1 MQSIRPTKRAI
12 VIGDEPLTGQCV
24 EIARAHGIDVVGM
37 ATVHPRVT
45 RLADELGIPVVR
57 SDGDIASDLADVG
70 LDGEVDVLMSIA
82 HLRIVPDALLAR
94 ADLALNFHDGPLP
107 DLVGLNVTSWAL
119 LDDRRHHAITWHHM
133 SSNVDRG
140 DIATVREFAIADDET
155 AFSLNARCY
164 EAALSSFPD
173 LARAIADGSV
183 DRSPQPDRASTTFL
197 RVDRPARILD
207 PSAAAVDIDRLV
219 RALDLGGLSANRI
232 GVPLLRIGESWVAAH
247 SSSVTA
253 GAPSAPPSGPP
264 ATVVDARGDRIRLTT
279 LGGEIELALRAL
291 DGSIID
297 AAELMA
303 DAALGIGDRL
313 DPTPTSTVE
322 RFAALDRRSARHEN
336 AWAQRLSRLDPVTS
350 LTELAEIVDSTSDL
364 SVASRSWIDLG
375 EVSVGTNA
383 EAVAA
388 IALTLARSAGADR
401 AHLAVVPDRSTADT
415 IASFGP
421 LVRAPIA
428 DLRVDH
434 VAAADLLAAVEAEL
448 AEITELGPFL
458 ADLIGRRPEVT
469 PADPR
474 VLLRIGEHVDLDR
487 PGESTLLWF
496 NVAAGRLRLRHRSDV
511 PGDVARGWLERV
523 ESVLAALGADT
534 SPAEIDVVTLADR
547 EAFETLND
555 TRVDI
560 DTTAT
565 VDGLVWKQATATP
578 DSAALTWGDSTV
590 SYGDLVARA
599 DRLAARLRGLGAGPG
614 TRVGLAVPRSVELV
628 TSVLA
633 TLRTGAAYVPLDPAY
648 PTDRLQHMVA
658 DSELTILVAGDEMS
672 LVTEGLTVVDPSD
685 VDPTA
690 TTETAG
696 DLDGPG
702 SAHAAHTDHTADDLA
717 YVIYTSGSTGVPKG
731 VMLEHGNVVNFFA
744 AMDEVI
750 DHDPPG
756 VWLAVTS
763 LSFDIS
769 VLELLWTLARGFHV
783 VLKADSGA
791 RSVTTAPTARA
802 VRAPASHD
810 PVPTRP
816 VSMSLFYF
824 AAGDASAGVDGY
836 RLLLEGARFAD
847 ANGFEAVWTPE
858 RHFHEFGGA
867 YPNPSV
873 VGAAVAAT
881 TSRVAIRAGSV
892 VLPLHSPVR
901 VAEEWSVVDN
911 LSGGRVGISFA
922 PGWQPNDFVLN
933 PSEYGRAREHLPHL
947 IDTVRSLWRGEAV
960 DLVGHDGSPVS
971 TSTLPRPVQE
981 ELPVWLTSAGTPA
994 TFERAGALG
1003 LNVLTHLLGQNIDE
1017 LAANL
1022 ERYRHAWRAAGHP
1035 GEGHVTLMLHTYLD
1049 ADRDSAVEAARD
1061 PMKAYL
1067 GTAVGLIRNMA
1078 SSFPTF
1084 AGSGAADDAAF
1095 ESLTD
1100 DEMDQLLDMAASR
1113 YLDTSGL
1120 FGTPEDAADVIARV
1134 AAVGVDEVACLI
1146 DFGVDTDLVL
1156 GSFDRLAETR
1166 RLVDE
1171 RVRSGADDQN
1181 DTRTIAPHRTSD
1193 PDRAETVAELVGRH
1207 GVTHLQCTPSLAAM
1221 LLADPADR
1229 RSLADVGHLL
1239 LGGEALPVALARQLR
1254 EILSGRFTN
1263 MYGPTETT
1271 IWSLV
1276 HEIDTVADG
1285 SIPIGRPIANTTV
1298 TVLDDAGRPLP
1309 VGGYGEL
1316 HIGGLG
1322 VARGYHDRPE
1332 LTAERFVDRDALGRT
1347 YATGDIVRLTSAGT
1361 VEFAGRSDNQL
1372 KIRGHRIELGE
1383 IESVLD
1389 RHPDVVQAIVVPRG
1403 DSIDPILAA
1412 FVVSTGRF
1420 EVDDLRAHA
1429 AAELPSVMIPDV
1441 IRPIDVLPL
1450 TPNGKVDRNA
1460 LPAALPHDVVDGEAT
1475 VPTADLVD
1483 RAFDD
1488 DSEGLVASLWSAAL
1502 GRPLGL
1508 DDNFFEIGGHS
1519 LLAVRV
1525 FRQLEERSPGP
1536 IALTDVFRYPTVRTL
1551 GAHLRTIGA
1560 EVPAAARPNGAADT
1574 SSGSSA
1580 DRPTA
1585 DSGSARGARRRRAL
1599 SRRGGGGS

>member
-1 MQSIRPTKRAI
+1 AET
-12 VIGDEPLTGQCV
+12 T
-24 EIARAHGIDVVGM
+24 
-37 ATVHPRVT
+37 
-45 RLADELGIPVVR
+45 
-57 SDGDIASDLADVG
+57 
-70 LDGEVDVLMSIA
+70 
-82 HLRIVPDALLAR
+82 PDA
-94 ADLALNFHDGPLP
+94 
-107 DLVGLNVTSWAL
+107 
-119 LDDRRHHAITWHHM
+119 
-133 SSNVDRG
+133 
-140 DIATVREFAIADDET
+140 
-155 AFSLNARCY
+155 
-164 EAALSSFPD
+164 
-173 LARAIADGSV
+173 
-183 DRSPQPDRASTTFL
+183 
-197 RVDRPARILD
+197 
-207 PSAAAVDIDRLV
+207 
-219 RALDLGGLSANRI
+219 
-232 GVPLLRIGESWVAAH
+232 
-247 SSSVTA
+247 
-253 GAPSAPPSGPP
+253 
-264 ATVVDARGDRIRLTT
+264 
-279 LGGEIELALRAL
+279 
-291 DGSIID
+291 
-297 AAELMA
+297 
-303 DAALGIGDRL
+303 
-313 DPTPTSTVE
+313 
-322 RFAALDRRSARHEN
+322 
-336 AWAQRLSRLDPVTS
+336 
-350 LTELAEIVDSTSDL
+350 
-364 SVASRSWIDLG
+364 
-375 EVSVGTNA
+375 
-383 EAVAA
+383 
-388 IALTLARSAGADR
+388 
-401 AHLAVVPDRSTADT
+401 
-415 IASFGP
+415 
-421 LVRAPIA
+421 
-428 DLRVDH
+428 
-434 VAAADLLAAVEAEL
+434 
-448 AEITELGPFL
+448 
-458 ADLIGRRPEVT
+458 
-469 PADPR
+469 
-474 VLLRIGEHVDLDR
+474 
-487 PGESTLLWF
+487 
-496 NVAAGRLRLRHRSDV
+496 
-511 PGDVARGWLERV
+511 
-523 ESVLAALGADT
+523 
-534 SPAEIDVVTLADR
+534 
-547 EAFETLND
+547 
-555 TRVDI
+555 
-560 DTTAT
+560 
-565 VDGLVWKQATATP
+565 
-578 DSAALTWGDSTV
+578 
-590 SYGDLVARA
+590 
-599 DRLAARLRGLGAGPG
+599 
-614 TRVGLAVPRSVELV
+614 
-628 TSVLA
+628 
-633 TLRTGAAYVPLDPAY
+633 
-648 PTDRLQHMVA
+648 
-658 DSELTILVAGDEMS
+658 
-672 LVTEGLTVVDPSD
+672 
-685 VDPTA
+685 
-690 TTETAG
+690 ETAG
-696 DLDGPG
+696 DGRGPG
-702 SAHAAHTDHTADDLA
+702 AAHTADDLA

-731 VMLEHGNVVNFFA
+731 VMLEHRNVVNFFA
-744 AMDEVI
+744 AMDGVI

-769 VLELLWTLARGFHV
+769 VLELLWTFARGFHV

-791 RSVTTAPTARA
+791 RSVTAAPTAPA
-802 VRAPASHD
+802 VGPPAPDDSAL
-810 PVPTRP
+810 PRP

-824 AAGDASAGVDGY
+824 AAGDASVGVDGY

-847 ANGFEAVWTPE
+847 ENGFEAVWTPE

-947 IDTVRSLWRGEAV
+947 IDTVRSLWRGDAV
-960 DLVGHDGSPVS
+960 DLVGHDGSPVP
-971 TSTLPRPVQE
+971 TSTLPRPVQA

-1022 ERYRHAWRAAGHP
+1022 ERYRQAWRTAGHP

-1049 ADRDSAVEAARD
+1049 ADRDSAVEAARE

-1120 FGTPEDAADVIARV
+1120 FGTPEDAADVIAHV

-1156 GSFDRLAETR
+1156 ESFDRLAETR

-1171 RVRSGADDQN
+1171 RVRADGPDAP
-1181 DTRTIAPHRTSD
+1181 RTVAPRHISE
-1193 PDRAETVAELVGRH
+1193 PDHPERPVQPERPETVAELVDRH

-1221 LLADPADR
+1221 LIADPADR
-1229 RSLADVGHLL
+1229 RSLAEVDHLM

-1254 EILSGRFTN
+1254 EILPGRFTN

-1276 HEIDTVADG
+1276 HEIDTIAEG

-1309 VGGYGEL
+1309 VGSYGEL

-1322 VARGYHDRPE
+1322 VARGYHDRPD
-1332 LTAERFVDRDALGRT
+1332 LTAERFVERDALGRT
-1347 YATGDIVRLTSAGT
+1347 YATGDVVRLTPAGT

-1403 DSIDPILAA
+1403 DSIDPVLAA
-1412 FVVSTGRF
+1412 FVVSTDRLD
-1420 EVDDLRAHA
+1420 VDDLRAHA
-1429 AAELPSVMIPDV
+1429 AAELPSVMIPAV
-1441 IRPIDVLPL
+1441 IRTIDVLPL
-1450 TPNGKVDRNA
+1450 TPNGKIDRSA
-1460 LPAALPHDVVDGEAT
+1460 LPDVSPDAALDGAT
-1475 VPTADLVD
+1475 PGPTTDLTG

-1488 DSEGLVASLWSAAL
+1488 DGEGLVASLWSAAL

-1525 FRQLEERSPGP
+1525 FRQLEERAPGA

-1551 GAHLRTIGA
+1551 GAHLRTVAAGVGA
-1560 EVPAAARPNGAADT
+1560 EVAAASQPGHSPATPNDPT
-1574 SSGSSA
+1574 T

-1585 DSGSARGARRRRAL
+1585 ESGLARGARRRRAL
-1599 SRRGGGGS
+1599 SRRGGGGP